1 MKKKLLVGIIVA
13 VVAVIAVAVIS
24 GKIHDRKLMQE
35 GDVIVQ
41 KVEQYRQANGRLP
54 ENLREM
60 GLPESESGPLY
71 YDKSTDGQNYTISF
85 GTALGESTTYHSE
98 TKEWRGY

>member
-1 MKKKLLVGIIVA
+1 MKKKLLIGIIA
-13 VVAVIAVAVIS
+13 ALAAVIAAAVIS
-24 GKIHDRKLMQE
+24 GNIHDRKLMQE

-41 KVEQYRQANGRLP
+41 KVEHYRQTNGRLP

-60 GLPESESGPLY
+60 GLPESEGGPLY
-71 YDKSTDGQNYTISF
+71 YDKSKDGQNYTVSF

-98 TKEWRGY
+98 TKEWRNY